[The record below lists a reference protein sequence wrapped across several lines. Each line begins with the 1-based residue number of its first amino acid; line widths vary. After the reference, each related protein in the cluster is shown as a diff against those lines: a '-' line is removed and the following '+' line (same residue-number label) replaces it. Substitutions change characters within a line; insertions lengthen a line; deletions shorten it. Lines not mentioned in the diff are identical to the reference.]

1 MSFGQ
6 AFADARA
13 KGEKTFSWKKGSY
26 STAQKGENPALDK
39 GIARNAEQRKMAG
52 QPGYDEAGR
61 PGGGTGTAPAAA
73 LAAPPAAP
81 ASAPAKPAPPVPPKN
96 QKESQEINRM
106 RFLAGLKA

>member
-39 GIARNAEQRKMAG
+39 GIARNATQRSNAG
-52 QPGYDEAGR
+52 QPGYDEVGK
-61 PGGGTGTAPAAA
+61 PGGGKGAAA
-73 LAAPPAAP
+73 PTT
-81 ASAPAKPAPPVPPKN
+81 V
-96 QKESQEINRM
+96 KESVEISRM
-106 RFLAGLKA
+106 RFLAGLKD

>member
-39 GIARNAEQRKMAG
+39 GIARNAEQRTAAG
-52 QPGYDEAGR
+52 QPG
-61 PGGGTGTAPAAA
+61 GGKGS
-73 LAAPPAAP
+73 AAPTT
-81 ASAPAKPAPPVPPKN
+81 V
-96 QKESQEINRM
+96 KESVEINRM
-106 RFLAGLKA
+106 RFLAGLKD